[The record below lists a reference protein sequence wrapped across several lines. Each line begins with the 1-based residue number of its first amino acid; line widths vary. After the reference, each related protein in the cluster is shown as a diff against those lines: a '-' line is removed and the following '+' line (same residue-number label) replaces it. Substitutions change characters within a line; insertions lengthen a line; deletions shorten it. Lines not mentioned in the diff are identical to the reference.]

1 MKIRSIIAATASL
14 ILAGLANTLAGATE
28 GVHYYRHLIFN
39 HDSPVVP
46 YTGIYEIT
54 SAEAGAAGHYE
65 FAYDAKGRVTEIV
78 NKSPEDWHR
87 HPLTHLG
94 AYRTAFTYDGNREI
108 HRFYDKDGNRVKS
121 LREVYEEVYTTDAT
135 GFRTSLEFFDL
146 AGKPMQSNW
155 NIARYAWEKK
165 GDMLIER
172 RYNLK
177 GELAPLAPTFPF
189 LISGIKFDSAG
200 RFACHYN
207 LNEKLEIENSPMGI
221 ACYRDLF
228 AANGNLLGLAYFNAK
243 GELVHSPWKFAM
255 IELAY
260 DGNGSTISE
269 TGIDEKGNFVMR
281 NAFNYDAAGKLLPR
295 Q

>member
-1 MKIRSIIAATASL
+1 MKIRSIIVAASL
-14 ILAGLANTLAGATE
+14 LLAGLANTLSGATAGE
-28 GVHYYRHLIFN
+28 HYYRHLIFN

-46 YTGIYEIT
+46 YTGIYEI
-54 SAEAGAAGHYE
+54 SEADARDVAHYE
-65 FAYDAKGRVTEIV
+65 FCYDAKGRVTEIV

-108 HRFYDKDGNRVKS
+108 HRFYDKDGNRVKN
-121 LREVYEEVYTTDAT
+121 LREVYEEVYTADAS

-155 NIARYAWEKK
+155 NVARYAWEKK

-172 RYNLK
+172 RYNLN
-177 GELAPLAPTFPF
+177 GELVPLAPTFRF

-200 RFACHYN
+200 RFAAHYN
-207 LNEKLEIENSPMGI
+207 LNEKLEVVDDDDGI
-221 ACYRDLF
+221 ACYHDLF

-260 DGNGSTISE
+260 DANGNTISE

-281 NAFNYDAAGKLLPR
+281 NAFDYDSSGRILPR
-295 Q
+295 K